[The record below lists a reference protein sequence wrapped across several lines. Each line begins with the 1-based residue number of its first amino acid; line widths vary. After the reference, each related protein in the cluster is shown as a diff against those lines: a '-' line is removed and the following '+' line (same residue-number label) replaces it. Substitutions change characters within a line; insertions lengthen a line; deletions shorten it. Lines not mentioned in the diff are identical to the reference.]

1 MMLAVGLMIQF
12 RQPDSPLGYIIMTQI
27 FVSFSGGT
35 AVLCGEMA
43 MMAPSDHQHI
53 AVILAILNLFS
64 SVGAAAGGTVAT
76 AIWTGVFPD
85 RLDKYLPPEIDRKE
99 VYSSI
104 VWQLAYKKGTA
115 ARIAINRSYGDAQRY
130 MLITSLCLLGGALI
144 STALWR
150 DINVKNMKQVKGV
163 VV

>member
-1 MMLAVGLMIQF
+1 M
-12 RQPDSPLGYIIMTQI
+12 
-27 FVSFSGGT
+27 
-35 AVLCGEMA
+35 LCGEMA

-76 AIWTGVFPD
+76 AIWTHVFPAA
-85 RLDKYLPPEIDRKE
+85 LDKYLPPQIDRDE

-104 VWQLAYKKGTA
+104 VWQTIYKKGTP
-115 ARIAINRSYGDAQRY
+115 ARIAIERSYGDAQRY
-130 MLITSLCLLGGALI
+130 MLITSLCLLVGALI

-150 DINVKNMKQVKGV
+150 NINVKHMKQVKGTV
-163 VV
+163 V